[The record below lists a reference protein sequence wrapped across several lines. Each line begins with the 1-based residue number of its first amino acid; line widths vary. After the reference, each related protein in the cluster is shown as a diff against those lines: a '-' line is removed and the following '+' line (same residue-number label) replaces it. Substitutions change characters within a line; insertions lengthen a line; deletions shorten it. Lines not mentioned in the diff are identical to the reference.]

1 MDIVGR
7 WKMHNDIYQAF
18 VSCFNEIGELN
29 VTEEEF
35 SEKSEMLNR
44 WMMTLD
50 EEMRAQ
56 VAEQVSPYIIKV
68 AQHIRDKQKILE
80 EMIMSN
86 DGRMKANAF
95 YGKY

>member
-1 MDIVGR
+1 MN
-7 WKMHNDIYQAF
+7 NDIYQAF
-18 VSCFNEIGELN
+18 VGCFNGIGELE
-29 VTEEEF
+29 VSEEEF

-50 EEMRAQ
+50 DEERAK
-56 VAEQVSPYIIKV
+56 VAEKVSPFIIKA
-68 AQHIRDKQKILE
+68 AQHIRDKQTILE

-86 DGRMKANAF
+86 EGRMKANSF

>member
-1 MDIVGR
+1 MN
-7 WKMHNDIYQAF
+7 NDIYQAF
-18 VSCFNEIGELN
+18 VGCFNEIGELAAS
-29 VTEEEF
+29 EKEF
-35 SEKSEMLNR
+35 AEKSEMLNR

-50 EEMRAQ
+50 DEERAK
-56 VAEQVSPYIIKV
+56 VAEKISPFIIKA

-86 DGRMKANAF
+86 DGRMKANSF